1 MSNQKLIIED
11 NLLGNQT
18 CLELA
23 RKGGYV
29 HKQVKQLL
37 DDFIKPNMKLV
48 DICKFVE
55 TNIREL
61 TEFDP
66 NNPTDRGIAFP
77 VGVSINNCAAH
88 WTPNPRDNTILKYDD
103 VLKVDFG
110 VHYNGYIIDSAFTKT
125 FNPKYN
131 PLIEAAKDATNTGVK
146 LAGNDAILG
155 EIGAEIQE
163 VIESYEIEL
172 DGKTTKLKSIYDLS
186 GHQISQYK
194 VHGKKAVPLIKIDYN
209 ERMKAGEF
217 FAIETFP
224 STGTGK
230 VNNGNDISH
239 YMINYQTDYKQ
250 IPLTG
255 KEKRFLKKI
264 ETNFST
270 LAFCKRWLSEL
281 NMENY
286 QTSLKA
292 LVDKGVVNSYPPLY
306 DIPGSYVAQFE
317 HTIYIGDSSVEVL
330 SKGNN
335 Y

>member
-1 MSNQKLIIED
+1 MRNQKLIIED
-11 NLLGNQT
+11 DLLGKPSY
-18 CLELA
+18 LELA
-23 RKGGYV
+23 RKGGSV

-55 TNIREL
+55 TNIRDL

-66 NNPTDRGIAFP
+66 NNPIDRGIAFP

-88 WTPNPRDNTILKYDD
+88 WTPNPLDNTILKYDD

-125 FNPKYN
+125 FNPIYD
-131 PLIEAAKDATNTGVK
+131 PLLEAARDATDTGIK

-155 EIGAEIQE
+155 EIGGNIQE

-172 DGKTTKLKSIYDLS
+172 NGKTTSLRSIYDLS

-194 VHGKKAVPLIKIDYN
+194 IHGKKAVPLVKMNYN
-209 ERMKAGEF
+209 ERMKSGEF

-224 STGTGK
+224 STGSGRIQ
-230 VNNGNDISH
+230 NGSEVSH
-239 YMINYQTDYKQ
+239 YMINYKTDYKS

-255 KEKRFLKKI
+255 KERYFLNRI

-270 LAFCKRWLSEL
+270 LAFCRRWLKEL
-281 NMENY
+281 EIEKY
-286 QTSLKA
+286 QIGLKA
-292 LVDKGVVNSYPPLY
+292 LVDKGVIKSYPPLY

-317 HTIYIGDSSVEVL
+317 HTIYIGDNSVEVL
-330 SKGNN
+330 SRD
-335 Y
+335 